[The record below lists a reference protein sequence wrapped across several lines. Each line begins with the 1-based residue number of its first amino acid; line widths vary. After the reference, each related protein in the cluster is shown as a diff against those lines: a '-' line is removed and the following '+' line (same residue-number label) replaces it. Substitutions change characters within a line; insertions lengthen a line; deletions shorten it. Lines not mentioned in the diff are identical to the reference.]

1 MLPTAASAGPSIVNF
16 ASGVMGQGAAA
27 VSLNTHSDNV
37 LFKQWTAEQ
46 LEAHVQKLRESAQ
59 PIPQSIAILVATARR
74 KEEQYNA
81 KKLANRLSAHSS
93 RERKKAKISAM
104 AQDNV
109 KLKRESLIL
118 KSLPDPVV
126 AINPDGEITFINE
139 QVKRMLVY
147 DTEDLI
153 GSRFDNFVAMDCRDD
168 FWKMVNKVHGSQTV
182 LAKESGRS
190 AEKEVAKQESSRA
203 SSGSD
208 PNVMSLRSTEPGGMA
223 HKKRGFEA
231 EPKSSTGVSESVDE
245 SDVPPAAKQ
254 AKLEEDVELKSPPE
268 LLQQIRPALRPKY
281 VSTSGASSSLDS
293 SLGKVTRKSPTSSE
307 SGYRE
312 SNDSPEE
319 SNERSSSV
327 MSNEDM
333 NETQKKTLLR
343 TNPLAPSC
351 IVNLI

>member
-1 MLPTAASAGPSIVNF
+1 LYKP
-16 ASGVMGQGAAA
+16 
-27 VSLNTHSDNV
+27 L
-37 LFKQWTAEQ
+37 
-46 LEAHVQKLRESAQ
+46 
-59 PIPQSIAILVATARR
+59 
-74 KEEQYNA
+74 Y
-81 KKLANRLSAHSS
+81 
-93 RERKKAKISAM
+93 
-104 AQDNV
+104 
-109 KLKRESLIL
+109 LK
-118 KSLPDPVV
+118 VV

-333 NETQKKTLLR
+333 NETQKKSKTDCISCFISPCRIPLTICLCLVLALLQ

-351 IVNLI
+351 IVNLIRRDFSFVWCELTASLRSKPEVGTKTKKSKRSKEDLSELNATEVLICMRPLGGSYDEASVKSSRTSKTYP